1 LDTKKNGQ
9 LPMKIRPTSRGA
21 AKCLTLAIR
30 NSAPAALVFS
40 LSFLFPLLSPFSIPK
55 WAPTESDTA
64 QLMATVV
71 AGRAYLAATSHT
83 MKI

>member
-1 LDTKKNGQ
+1 
-9 LPMKIRPTSRGA
+9 MKIRPTSRGA

-40 LSFLFPLLSPFSIPK
+40 LSFLFPLLSPFSSPSFILPK